1 MSQHP
6 LIVGIGELLWDRL
19 PSGKRVGG
27 APANVVYH
35 ASCLGA
41 EGYAVSAVGKDKL
54 GDELL
59 EAISETTLHTAI
71 AKVNY
76 PTGSVHVTLNYGMPE
91 YNIVENVAWD
101 YIPLTDDALTLVK
114 KADAICYGTL
124 ASRNDV
130 SHDTIITLLKHA
142 NPSSLR
148 LFDVNLRAA
157 YYSKQL
163 ITELITYA
171 NIFKINSDEAIV
183 LKSMLDVDISDDDL
197 CRMIL
202 EKYNLKYLIYTNGSI
217 SSSIYTAHT
226 VSFLKTPPV
235 RISDTIGAGDAFS
248 GAFLYYTLS
257 GLSLEDAHHMAVNI
271 AAFVCTQSGAWPKYP
286 ETMQNFIGE

>member
-71 AKVNY
+71 ERVDY
-76 PTGSVHVTLNYGMPE
+76 PTGSVHVTLNYGIPE

-101 YIPLTDDALTLVK
+101 YIPLTDNALTLVK

-148 LFDVNLRAA
+148 LFDINLRSS
-157 YYSKQL
+157 YYSKPV

-202 EKYNLKYLIYTNGSI
+202 EKYNLKYLIYTNGSL
-217 SSSIYTAHT
+217 SSSIYTADT
-226 VSFLKTPPV
+226 VSTLKTPPV
-235 RISDTIGAGDAFS
+235 RVNDTIGAGDAFS

-271 AAFVCTQSGAWPKYP
+271 SAFVCTQSGAWPKYP
-286 ETMQNFIGE
+286 ETMQKFM

>member
-59 EAISETTLHTAI
+59 EAISETTLHTDI
-71 AKVNY
+71 ERVDY
-76 PTGSVHVTLNYGMPE
+76 PTGSVHVTLNYGIPE

-101 YIPLTDDALTLVK
+101 YIPLTDNALTFVK

-130 SHDTIITLLKHA
+130 SHNTIITLLKHA

-171 NIFKINSDEAIV
+171 NIFKVNSDEAVV

-202 EKYNLKYLIYTNGSI
+202 EKYNLKYLIYTNSSL
-217 SSSIYTAHT
+217 SSSIYTADA
-226 VSFLKTPPV
+226 VSTLKTPPV
-235 RISDTIGAGDAFS
+235 RVNDTIGAGDAFS
-248 GAFLYYTLS
+248 GAFVYCTLS

-271 AAFVCTQSGAWPKYP
+271 SAFVCTQSGAWPKYP
-286 ETMQNFIGE
+286 ETMQKFM

>member
-71 AKVNY
+71 ERVDY
-76 PTGSVHVTLNYGMPE
+76 PTGSVHVTLNYGIPE

-101 YIPLTDDALTLVK
+101 YIPLTDNALTLVK

-130 SHDTIITLLKHA
+130 SHNTIITLLKHA

-163 ITELITYA
+163 ITELINYA
-171 NIFKINSDEAIV
+171 NIFKVNSDEAVV

-197 CRMIL
+197 CRMFL
-202 EKYNLKYLIYTNGSI
+202 EKHNLKYLIYTNSSL
-217 SSSIYTAHT
+217 SSSIYTADA
-226 VSFLKTPPV
+226 VSTLKTPPV
-235 RISDTIGAGDAFS
+235 RVNDTIGAGDAFS
-248 GAFLYYTLS
+248 GAFVYYTLS

-271 AAFVCTQSGAWPKYP
+271 SAFVCTQSGAWPKYP
-286 ETMQNFIGE
+286 ETMQKFM

>member
-1 MSQHP
+1 MGQHP

-27 APANVVYH
+27 APANVIYH

-41 EGYAVSAVGKDKL
+41 VGYAVSAVGKDKL

-59 EAISETTLHTAI
+59 EAISATTLHTAI
-71 AKVNY
+71 ERVDY

-101 YIPLTDDALTLVK
+101 YIPLTDNAITIVK

-124 ASRNDV
+124 ASRNDA
-130 SHDTIITLLKHA
+130 SHNTIITLLKYA

-157 YYSKQL
+157 YYSKPL
-163 ITELITYA
+163 ITELINYA
-171 NIFKINSDEAIV
+171 NIFKVNSDEAVV

-202 EKYNLKYLIYTNGSI
+202 EKYSLKYLIYTNGSL
-217 SSSIYTAHT
+217 SSSIYTADA
-226 VSFLKTPPV
+226 VSTLKTPSV
-235 RISDTIGAGDAFS
+235 RVNDTIGAGDAFS
-248 GAFLYYTLS
+248 GAFVYYTLS
-257 GLSLEDAHHMAVNI
+257 GFSLEDAHHMAVNI
-271 AAFVCTQSGAWPKYP
+271 SAFVCTQSGAWPKYP
-286 ETMQNFIGE
+286 ETMQKFV

>member
-71 AKVNY
+71 ERVDY
-76 PTGSVHVTLNYGMPE
+76 PTGSVHVTLNYGIPE

-101 YIPLTDDALTLVK
+101 YIPLTDNALTLVK

-148 LFDVNLRAA
+148 LFDINLRSS
-157 YYSKQL
+157 YYSKPV

-171 NIFKINSDEAIV
+171 NIFKINSDEAVI
-183 LKSMLDVDISDDDL
+183 LKSMLDMDMPDDDL
-197 CRMIL
+197 CRMIM
-202 EKYNLKYLIYTNGSI
+202 EKYSLKYLIYTNGSV
-217 SSSIYTAHT
+217 SSSIYSENK
-226 VSFLKTPPV
+226 VSTLKTPHIRV
-235 RISDTIGAGDAFS
+235 SDTIGAGDAFS

-286 ETMQNFIGE
+286 ETMQKFM

>member
-27 APANVVYH
+27 APVNVVYH

-41 EGYAVSAVGKDKL
+41 EGYAISAVGKDRL

-59 EAISETTLHTAI
+59 EAISKTNIHTAI
-71 AKVNY
+71 ERVDY
-76 PTGSVHVTLNYGMPE
+76 PTGSVHVTLNYGIPE
-91 YNIVENVAWD
+91 YNIVENTAWD
-101 YIPLTDDALTLVK
+101 YIPLTDNALTLVK

-130 SHDTIITLLKHA
+130 SHNTIITLLKHT

-148 LFDVNLRAA
+148 LFDINLRAA

-163 ITELITYA
+163 IIELITYA
-171 NIFKINSDEAIV
+171 NIFKINSDEAII

-197 CRMIL
+197 CRMFL
-202 EKYNLKYLIYTNGSI
+202 EKYNLKYLIYTNGSLG
-217 SSSIYTAHT
+217 SSIYTTDT
-226 VSFLKTPPV
+226 VSTLKTPSV
-235 RISDTIGAGDAFS
+235 RVNDTIGAGDAFS

-271 AAFVCTQSGAWPKYP
+271 SAFVCTQSGAWPKYP
-286 ETMQNFIGE
+286 ETMQKFI

>member
-1 MSQHP
+1 MSKHP

-41 EGYAVSAVGKDKL
+41 VGYAVSAVGKDKL

-59 EAISETTLHTAI
+59 EAISATTLHTAI
-71 AKVNY
+71 ERVDY

-101 YIPLTDDALTLVK
+101 YIPLTDNAITIVK

-124 ASRNDV
+124 ASRNDA
-130 SHDTIITLLKHA
+130 SHNTIITLLKYA

-157 YYSKQL
+157 YYSKPL
-163 ITELITYA
+163 ITELINYA
-171 NIFKINSDEAIV
+171 NIFKVNSDEAVV

-202 EKYNLKYLIYTNGSI
+202 EKYNLKYLIYTNGSL
-217 SSSIYTAHT
+217 SSSIYTADA
-226 VSFLKTPPV
+226 VSTLKTPSV
-235 RISDTIGAGDAFS
+235 RVNDTIGAGDAFS
-248 GAFLYYTLS
+248 GAFVYYTLS

-271 AAFVCTQSGAWPKYP
+271 SAFVCTQSGAWPKYP
-286 ETMQNFIGE
+286 ETMQKFV

>member
-27 APANVVYH
+27 APVNVVYH

-41 EGYAVSAVGKDKL
+41 EGYAISAVGKDRL

-59 EAISETTLHTAI
+59 EAISKTNIHTAI
-71 AKVNY
+71 ERVDY
-76 PTGSVHVTLNYGMPE
+76 PTGSIHVTLNYGIPE
-91 YNIVENVAWD
+91 YNIVENTAWD
-101 YIPLTDDALTLVK
+101 YIPLTDNALTLVK

-130 SHDTIITLLKHA
+130 SHNTIITLLKHT

-148 LFDVNLRAA
+148 LFDINLRAA

-163 ITELITYA
+163 IIELITYA
-171 NIFKINSDEAIV
+171 NIFKINSDEAII

-197 CRMIL
+197 CRMFL
-202 EKYNLKYLIYTNGSI
+202 EKYNLKYLIYTNGSLG
-217 SSSIYTAHT
+217 SSIYTTDT
-226 VSFLKTPPV
+226 VSTLKTPSV
-235 RISDTIGAGDAFS
+235 RVNDTIGAGDAFS

-271 AAFVCTQSGAWPKYP
+271 SAFVCTQSGAWPKYP
-286 ETMQNFIGE
+286 ETMQKFI

>member
-1 MSQHP
+1 MSKHP

-41 EGYAVSAVGKDKL
+41 VGYAVSAVGKDKL

-59 EAISETTLHTAI
+59 EAISATTLHTAI
-71 AKVNY
+71 ERVDY

-101 YIPLTDDALTLVK
+101 YIPLTDNAITIVK

-124 ASRNDV
+124 ASRNDA
-130 SHDTIITLLKHA
+130 SHNTIITLLKYA

-157 YYSKQL
+157 YYSKPL
-163 ITELITYA
+163 ITELINYA
-171 NIFKINSDEAIV
+171 NIFKVNSDEAVV

-202 EKYNLKYLIYTNGSI
+202 EKYNLKYLIYTNGSL
-217 SSSIYTAHT
+217 SSSIYTADA
-226 VSFLKTPPV
+226 VSTLKTPSV
-235 RISDTIGAGDAFS
+235 RVNDTIGAGDAFS
-248 GAFLYYTLS
+248 GAFVYYTLS
-257 GLSLEDAHHMAVNI
+257 GLSLEDAHHI
-271 AAFVCTQSGAWPKYP
+271 
-286 ETMQNFIGE
+286 

>member
-1 MSQHP
+1 MSKHP

-41 EGYAVSAVGKDKL
+41 VGYAVSAVGKDKL

-59 EAISETTLHTAI
+59 EAISATTLHTAI
-71 AKVNY
+71 ERVDY

-101 YIPLTDDALTLVK
+101 YIPLTDNAITIVK

-124 ASRNDV
+124 ASRNDA
-130 SHDTIITLLKHA
+130 SHNTIITLLKYA

-157 YYSKQL
+157 YYSKPL
-163 ITELITYA
+163 ITELINYA
-171 NIFKINSDEAIV
+171 NIFKVNSDEAVV

-202 EKYNLKYLIYTNGSI
+202 EKYNLKYLIYTNGSL
-217 SSSIYTAHT
+217 SSSIYTADA
-226 VSFLKTPPV
+226 VSTLKNPSV
-235 RISDTIGAGDAFS
+235 RVNDTIGAGDAFS
-248 GAFLYYTLS
+248 GAFVYYTLS

-271 AAFVCTQSGAWPKYP
+271 SAFVCTQSGAWPKYP
-286 ETMQNFIGE
+286 ETMQKFV